1 MVDRLREMFLGTY
14 YHALEANRRI
24 TLPKAFRAQTTEWV
38 VTRGF
43 DGGLLLLPEA
53 GFLTQIALLENGSL
67 TRKDNRDLTRLLTNE
82 AARVTP
88 DSLGR
93 IQLPEYLTKFAKLDA
108 AVVLVGSLNYIEVWD
123 RDTYHQYIDK
133 LEPQA
138 EAIAE
143 RMNEHERN

>member
-1 MVDRLREMFLGTY
+1 MFLGTY
-14 YHALEANRRI
+14 YHALEANRRV
-24 TLPKAFRAQTTEWV
+24 TLPKAFRKETERWV

-43 DGGLLLLPEA
+43 DGGLLLMPEE
-53 GFLTQIALLENGSL
+53 GFLTQLEQLKNGSL

-82 AARVTP
+82 AAPVVP

-93 IQLPEYLTKFAKLDA
+93 IQLPEYLTKFAKLHEMC
-108 AVVLVGSLNYIEVWD
+108 VVVGSLNFVEVWD
-123 RDTYHQYIDK
+123 RDLYHEYIAK

-143 RMNEHERN
+143 RLHDENHA